1 MSSAPSTAA
10 PAATD
15 EDASGVR
22 RSGRKR
28 KSTILKI
35 QGHSVLARNN
45 YVLKGGSY
53 VMGAFDPDDQAN
65 KKKPKTAAKK
75 PAGAKANNGP
85 RQPKA
90 SEIARM
96 QHNEAVKKSILEKQ
110 AARRAF
116 LVRQYDILE
125 PFMDEATRRMVASW
139 RPNATIPTPTTQ
151 PQQPPPRPNVL
162 VQPDLIQGGELRDY
176 QLAGLNFMVA
186 MHHQNLGMILGDEM
200 GLGKTLQTIA
210 LLCYL
215 KERDDDARTNGPS
228 LVVCPL
234 SVLQSWCNELKKWGT

>member
-1 MSSAPSTAA
+1 MSQLFLHNHSHTMSSAPSTAA

-28 KSTILKI
+28 KSTIVKI

-53 VMGAFDPDDQAN
+53 VMGAFDADDQAN
-65 KKKPKTAAKK
+65 KKKPKTATKK

-139 RPNATIPTPTTQ
+139 RPNATIPNPTNPPTEYATKSLHKK
-151 PQQPPPRPNVL
+151 PKPSTKPPRRVCRMES
-162 VQPDLIQGGELRDY
+162 I
-176 QLAGLNFMVA
+176 
-186 MHHQNLGMILGDEM
+186 
-200 GLGKTLQTIA
+200 
-210 LLCYL
+210 
-215 KERDDDARTNGPS
+215 NGA
-228 LVVCPL
+228 
-234 SVLQSWCNELKKWGT
+234 W